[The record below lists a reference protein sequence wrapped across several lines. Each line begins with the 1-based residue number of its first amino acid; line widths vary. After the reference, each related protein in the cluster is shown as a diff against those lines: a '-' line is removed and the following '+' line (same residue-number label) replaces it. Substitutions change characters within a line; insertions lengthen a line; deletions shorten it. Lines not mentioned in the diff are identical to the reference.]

1 MTNLLMIREWYRK
14 VYSRYAIVID
24 IGIRFVISLVA
35 VLMINANIGAMS
47 LLNSPLVAAVAA
59 VVCAVVPKSLMI
71 LLLAVLVLAH
81 ISSLSIELAG
91 FILAV
96 LLYHPGHTKPYKIR
110 ESTE

>member
-14 VYSRYAIVID
+14 GYSRYAIVID

-59 VVCAVVPKSLMI
+59 CGKIPAAPPETVRSDRNRAPVQTPA
-71 LLLAVLVLAH
+71 
-81 ISSLSIELAG
+81 LSWQS
-91 FILAV
+91 
-96 LLYHPGHTKPYKIR
+96 R
-110 ESTE
+110 